1 MDKRLIHR
9 KVVACISCH
18 MRTMVNDAIRAEH
31 SVLDTQGMAEELNV
45 LTSYKTILNA
55 LPGAVCLKRNLKLEK
70 CERGGH

>member
-1 MDKRLIHR
+1 M
-9 KVVACISCH
+9 
-18 MRTMVNDAIRAEH
+18 NDAIRAEH

-45 LTSYKTILNA
+45 LASYETVLNA